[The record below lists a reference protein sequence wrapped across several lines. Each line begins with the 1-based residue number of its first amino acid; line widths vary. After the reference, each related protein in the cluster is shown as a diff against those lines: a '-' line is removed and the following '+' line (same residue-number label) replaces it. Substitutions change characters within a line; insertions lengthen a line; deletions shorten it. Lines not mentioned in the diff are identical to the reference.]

1 MRKISYLKTN
11 HGHRGIVFTR
21 RTRYSECFLLPGITL
36 RFPYLLSWQHSST
49 VDVVILLGY
58 IGIIIS
64 VISIL
69 KEHFSDKAPPQKKK
83 YLTPAEKETLNNMKK
98 LIRYL
103 IILSGVACIGIWV
116 LIGDFPGKYVH
127 LTILI
132 IVNLALGYIKI
143 SLQEKS
149 SRFPPPSELLEDR
162 KKEDFPR
169 NIKIIMCMNALVL
182 LLFCILLVH
191 SRSAPFHG
199 IWGIIAWVGTL
210 LFSYSPVLIAR
221 ELFESEKRPPYLFS
235 LFLSWVFVFFWLGL
249 GLGDEAFGDFS
260 MTLLI
265 IFVIAVW
272 LYNIGMWFYNMYKKM

>member
-1 MRKISYLKTN
+1 M
-11 HGHRGIVFTR
+11 
-21 RTRYSECFLLPGITL
+21 
-36 RFPYLLSWQHSST
+36 
-49 VDVVILLGY
+49 DAVILLGY

-69 KEHFSDKAPPQKKK
+69 KEHVSGKAPPQKKK
-83 YLTPAEKETLNNMKK
+83 YLTTAEKETLNNMKK

-103 IILSGVACIGIWV
+103 IILSGLACIGIWF
-116 LIGDFPGKYVH
+116 LTGDFPGEYVH

-132 IVNLALGYIKI
+132 IVNLILGYIRI

-149 SRFPPPSELLEDR
+149 SRFPPPSELLKDR
-162 KKEDFPR
+162 KKEYLPR
-169 NIKIIMCMNALVL
+169 NIKIIMCINALFL

-210 LFSYSPVLIAR
+210 LFSYSPVLIVR
-221 ELFESEKRPPYLFS
+221 ELFKSEKRPPYLLS
-235 LFLSWVFVFFWLGL
+235 IFLSWIFVFFWLGL
-249 GLGDEAFGDFS
+249 GLGDEAFEDFS
-260 MTLLI
+260 LVLLI
-265 IFVIAVW
+265 IFVVGVW

>member
-1 MRKISYLKTN
+1 M
-11 HGHRGIVFTR
+11 
-21 RTRYSECFLLPGITL
+21 
-36 RFPYLLSWQHSST
+36 
-49 VDVVILLGY
+49 DVVILLGY

>member
-1 MRKISYLKTN
+1 M
-11 HGHRGIVFTR
+11 H
-21 RTRYSECFLLPGITL
+21 
-36 RFPYLLSWQHSST
+36 FPYLLSWQHSFIM
-49 VDVVILLGY
+49 DVVILLGY

-103 IILSGVACIGIWV
+103 ILLSGLACIGIWV
-116 LIGDFPGKYVH
+116 LTDGLPGKYVH

-149 SRFPPPSELLEDR
+149 SRFPPPSELLKDR

-169 NIKIIMCMNALVL
+169 NIKIIMCINALIL

-191 SRSAPFHG
+191 SRSAPFYG
-199 IWGIIAWVGTL
+199 IWGIIAWTGTL
-210 LFSYSPVLIAR
+210 FLSYSPVLLFH
-221 ELFESEKRPPYLFS
+221 ELFKSEKRPPYLFS
-235 LFLSWVFVFFWLGL
+235 IFLSWIFVFFWLGL
-249 GLGDEAFGDFS
+249 GLGDEAFEDFS
-260 MTLLI
+260 IILFI
-265 IFVIAVW
+265 IFMVGVW
-272 LYNIGMWFYNMYKKM
+272 LYNIGIWFYNMYKKM